1 MSDGL
6 AARSGRKPARE
17 TLLLRQEHG
26 ISERG
31 FGQLGHGTVPKFKA
45 GEARAEDGCKLN
57 PAILNKELSLVSRV
71 VSDFGVWGAWKL
83 FRSK

>member
-1 MSDGL
+1 MMGSQGEADESQPVRPCSF
-6 AARSGRKPARE
+6 A
-17 TLLLRQEHG
+17 

-31 FGQLGHGTVPKFKA
+31 FGQLGHGTVPEFKA
-45 GEARAEDGCKLN
+45 GEARPEDGCKLN

-71 VSDFGVWGAWKL
+71 VSDFRVWGAWKL